1 MDSSHKRS
9 VRRRRSRR
17 RRAMPTIWKAFAK
30 NETPWNMITP
40 AARRSKIPGN
50 LSDRLLR
57 AACGSRAG
65 FGFGSRCHWR
75 RRERQLAVIARRELG
90 NRLRHVTRMLANQ
103 PPVGGHQ
110 DEHRK
115 PAGGQVLL
123 VTEILIGGDNGEKTA
138 ASAAGNN
145 SPFCRVPQPSSKA
158 ETISWPTRKR
168 RNGTGVP

>member
-1 MDSSHKRS
+1 MVRGRSSAPNA
-9 VRRRRSRR
+9 
-17 RRAMPTIWKAFAK
+17 RAMPTTWTAAAK
-30 NETPWNMITP
+30 NETSRDMITP
-40 AARRSKIPGN
+40 SARRSKMPGN

-65 FGFGSRCHWR
+65 FRFGSPCYWR
-75 RRERQLAVIARRELG
+75 RRERQLDVIARRELG
-90 NRLRHVTRMLANQ
+90 NRPRHATRMLANQ

-123 VTEILIGGDNGEKTA
+123 VTEILIGGDNGEKTS
-138 ASAAGNN
+138 ASAACNN
-145 SPFCRVPQPSSKA
+145 APFCRVPQPSSKA